1 MIVKF
6 SLFFSLDIF
15 KPLWQSLTHAP
26 KMGRE
31 DRSTWKSNYFMRL
44 LVSGGSV
51 WFVIRDGQYDTTIV
65 DAIDTDAD

>member
-1 MIVKF
+1 
-6 SLFFSLDIF
+6 
-15 KPLWQSLTHAP
+15 
-26 KMGRE
+26 MGRE

-51 WFVIRDGQYDTTIV
+51 WFVIRDGQDDTTIV

>member
-1 MIVKF
+1 
-6 SLFFSLDIF
+6 
-15 KPLWQSLTHAP
+15 
-26 KMGRE
+26 MGRE

-65 DAIDTDAD
+65 DAIDTDPDWSCVASEIIVIRN